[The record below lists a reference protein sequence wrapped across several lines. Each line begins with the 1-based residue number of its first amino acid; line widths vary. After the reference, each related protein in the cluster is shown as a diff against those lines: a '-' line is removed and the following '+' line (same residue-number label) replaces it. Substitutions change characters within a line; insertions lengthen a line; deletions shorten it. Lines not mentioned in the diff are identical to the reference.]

1 MYAYPVTYNEFLS
14 QLDKT
19 GLTIR
24 EFAETVKM
32 NRNSVTNLAKQG
44 EVPSHLAVIA
54 TLMGV
59 LADHRIEFLDT
70 LAQIKIKPK
79 KPRGGATKG
88 RFGGTKQIGLGLHAD
103 VERGKHI

>member
-1 MYAYPVTYNEFLS
+1 MTYDEFLC
-14 QLDKT
+14 QLDKA

-59 LADHRIEFLDT
+59 LSDHRIEFLDS

-79 KPRGGATKG
+79 KPRGAAAKG
-88 RFGGTKQIGLGLHAD
+88 RFGGTKQIDLGLHVD
-103 VERGKHI
+103 VERH